1 MNSFPYKTFYQ
12 INKDINECDITENED
27 SCGELGIC
35 RNFPG
40 GWECGCEDGFEF
52 DQLDQNC
59 IGKLKFILSII
70 VFIYFIY
77 YCVPKISM
85 NALFGV
91 QATVGKLKLA

>member
-1 MNSFPYKTFYQ
+1 MYSFPHKTFYQ

-27 SCGELGIC
+27 SCGQLGIC

-52 DQLDQNC
+52 DQLEQNC
-59 IGKLKFILSII
+59 IGKSKFISYII
-70 VFIYFIY
+70 IY
-77 YCVPKISM
+77 YCVSKISM